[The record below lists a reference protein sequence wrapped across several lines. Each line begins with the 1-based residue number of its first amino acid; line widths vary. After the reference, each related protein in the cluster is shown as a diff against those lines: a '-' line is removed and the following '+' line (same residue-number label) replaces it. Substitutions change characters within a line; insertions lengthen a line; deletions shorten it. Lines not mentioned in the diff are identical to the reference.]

1 MSYSERHVTVNLVDI
16 PEREIKWFIMMAFGR
31 RSGPSGKKRFQ
42 TPCGITMVPGAPNA
56 ARKTTRTMPTKKGKQ

>member
-31 RSGPSGKKRFQ
+31 RSGPSGKKL
-42 TPCGITMVPGAPNA
+42 PGAPNA